1 MSFIKEVIDRNITY
15 RYYNVEE
22 IKDNLSAC
30 KWILRA
36 KQVFDSQQR
45 LRIRKSEFETTD
57 FSLNISVEDMCERI
71 TDEHIQ
77 IDALGIYKG
86 AHIYIIVS
94 LKDFTVSLVRQNREE
109 NVFSDLEQDLILV

>member
-30 KWILRA
+30 EWILRA
-36 KQVFDSQQR
+36 KQVLDPQQR
-45 LRIRKSEFETTD
+45 LRIRKSEYETTD
-57 FSLNISVEDMCERI
+57 FSFNLTAEDICERI

-86 AHIYIIVS
+86 THIYIIVN

-109 NVFSDLEQDLILV
+109 DVFPNLEKDLILV